1 MRLGSPLILSF
12 QRTAW
17 PYRVTEM
24 SSPLPDPELAHQ
36 LRCQHAQI
44 HQSKNSTG
52 KGPLLSGVGHISP
65 ARSQWCHLRN
75 YATMRIFSL
84 VVSLQSSWSWN
95 SWLVVTGPITF
106 LLSIYTRV
114 LAEQLPS
121 PDAVPSVEPMNMHT
135 VICSELPTTCLL
147 SFFSNMQLMHVLSRH
162 VFFYLS
168 N

>member
-52 KGPLLSGVGHISP
+52 KGPLLSGAGHISP

-95 SWLVVTGPITF
+95 SWLLLLGPSLFFSLYIHES
-106 LLSIYTRV
+106 LQNSC
-114 LAEQLPS
+114 LPQMLYPQWS
-121 PDAVPSVEPMNMHT
+121 PWTCTQSFAVS
-135 VICSELPTTCLL
+135 SLPHACFL
-147 SFFSNMQLMHVLSRH
+147 SFQTCNWCMSCPGMFSSI
-162 VFFYLS
+162 
-168 N
+168 